1 MKIYLGLF
9 LSIVF
14 LGIVGCSRPDKITT
28 VASPRPAL
36 FYTVE
41 TTSGDGPM
49 SSGSTEVYANFRD
62 GSKTRRM
69 LVLRGLYLQISS
81 IKWNSPDDV
90 TMCLAGGITSVFRNQ
105 ITLNGENTYVTV
117 HNHIDERC
125 NSAST
130 ISSNTGR

>member
-1 MKIYLGLF
+1 MKMYLGVF
-9 LSIVF
+9 LSIAV

-49 SSGSTEVYANFRD
+49 SSGSTDVYANLRD
-62 GSKTRRM
+62 GSKTRRV

-125 NSAST
+125 NSTST

>member
-1 MKIYLGLF
+1 MKVYLGLF
-9 LSIVF
+9 LSVVV

-49 SSGSTEVYANFRD
+49 SSGSTDVYANLRD
-62 GSKTRRM
+62 GSKVRRV

-81 IKWNSPDDV
+81 IKWNSPDDA
-90 TMCLAGGITSVFRNQ
+90 TLCIAPGGITSVFRNQ
-105 ITLNGENTYVTV
+105 ITLNGEDTYVTV
-117 HNHIDERC
+117 HNRLAEQCD
-125 NSAST
+125 AS
-130 ISSNTGR
+130 SPKAGS

>member
-1 MKIYLGLF
+1 MKMYLGVF
-9 LSIVF
+9 LSIAV
-14 LGIVGCSRPDKITT
+14 LGIVGCSRPDKVTT

-49 SSGSTEVYANFRD
+49 SSGSTDVYANLRD
-62 GSKTRRM
+62 GSKVHRV

-90 TMCLAGGITSVFRNQ
+90 TMCVAGGITSVFRNQ
-105 ITLNGENTYVTV
+105 ITLNGDDTYVTV
-117 HNHIDERC
+117 HNHFDERC
-125 NSAST
+125 DST
-130 ISSNTGR
+130 STTSSNTGR